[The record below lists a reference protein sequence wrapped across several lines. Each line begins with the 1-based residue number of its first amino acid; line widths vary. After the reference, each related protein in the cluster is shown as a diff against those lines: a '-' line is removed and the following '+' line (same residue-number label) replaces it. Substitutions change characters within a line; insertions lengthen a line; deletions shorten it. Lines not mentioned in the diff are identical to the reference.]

1 MTPSRP
7 PRLVVATKKSAET
20 RALGAKLGAA
30 LRPGDL
36 LCLIG
41 PLGSGKTTFVQGLA
55 RGAGLKS
62 RVTSPTFVLAKVYKG
77 KRLTL
82 HHLDLYRVASGETA
96 EIGIEECLSDPQGAC
111 AVEWPESGL
120 KYYPGDR
127 VEILFAHGRG
137 AEERT
142 ITVKA
147 AGPRS
152 RELVGRLGTGGA
164 R

>member
-1 MTPSRP
+1 MTARP
-7 PRLVVATKKSAET
+7 RRPAFVTHDGGET
-20 RALGAKLGAA
+20 QALGAKLGAA

-55 RGAGLKS
+55 RGAGLKA

-82 HHLDLYRVASGETA
+82 HHLDLYRVRSGETA
-96 EIGIEECLSDPQGAC
+96 EIGIEECLSDPKAAC

-120 KYYPGDR
+120 RYYPGDR
-127 VEILFAHGRG
+127 LEIRFEHGRG
-137 AEERT
+137 VGERR
-142 ITVKA
+142 IAVKA

-152 RELVGRLGTGGA
+152 RALAGRLGKGSS